1 MQVQG
6 ASPSPK
12 RQKIVDLKTVLDGL
26 KEKEAISD
34 DFVAPSRRFF
44 YVENMKK
51 GKKKPKRSRKWQKN
65 KVRKSPEKSGKV
77 RKSPEKSGK
86 VWRDFLAPKPEEWE
100 SLCGASHH
108 EPRCAQSP
116 CSCWRGPCQWTAR
129 QGNAGECRQL
139 GGTNDRC
146 KSANLGLYV

>member
-34 DFVAPSRRFF
+34 DFVTPSRRFF

-51 GKKKPKRSRKWQKN
+51 GKKK
-65 KVRKSPEKSGKV
+65 KVSEMAEKQSPEKSGKV
-77 RKSPEKSGK
+77 RKSPERFFGSK
-86 VWRDFLAPKPEEWE
+86 
-100 SLCGASHH
+100 
-108 EPRCAQSP
+108 
-116 CSCWRGPCQWTAR
+116 
-129 QGNAGECRQL
+129 AGGMGIPAWQ
-139 GGTNDRC
+139 
-146 KSANLGLYV
+146 